1 MSLTRPVLVGIE
13 RHTDYRAA
21 CELAAWE
28 ARRLHRSL
36 RLIHAYRQPSS
47 YPMLGPVEVDV
58 RAPMLAARRM
68 LAEAADA
75 VRDRHPDLRVSTQ
88 LAVGSAAGVLVDE
101 SRHGGLLVIGAS
113 ERESGR
119 RQVLNNVITH
129 ARCTVLVAAP
139 DDGPAAGTG
148 PASGGGSTAVPGG
161 AGPVVVGVDG
171 SPSAAA
177 ALAFGAE
184 EADARGVALVPA
196 YAYYLLPDTNLGP
209 HHPRWASGPQAAEVA
224 RRMLAESAA
233 GWPEKYPGLRVDQV
247 AVCDPSPT
255 DALER
260 LSADAGLLVVGCRGR
275 GGFAGLLLGS
285 VAREISRRARCA
297 VAVVHPHDS

>member
-13 RHTDYRAA
+13 RHTDHRPAL
-21 CELAAWE
+21 ELAAWE
-28 ARRLHRSL
+28 ARRLHRPL

-47 YPMLGPVEVDV
+47 YPMLGPVDIDV
-58 RAPMLAARRM
+58 RAPLLAARRM
-68 LAEAADA
+68 LAEAADQ
-75 VRDRHPDLRVSTQ
+75 VRDRHPDLRVGTQ
-88 LAVGSAAGVLVDE
+88 LAVGSAAGVLVGE
-101 SRHGGLLVIGAS
+101 SRYGDRLVIGAS

-119 RQVLNNVITH
+119 RQVLSHVITH
-129 ARCTVLVAAP
+129 AHCTVLVAAP
-139 DDGPAAGTG
+139 DQAAAGPAVETGTG
-148 PASGGGSTAVPGG
+148 VTPGG

-171 SPSAAA
+171 SPSSAA

-196 YAYYLLPDTNLGP
+196 YVYYLLPDTNLGP
-209 HHPRWASGPQAAEVA
+209 HHPRWAAGPQAADVA

-233 GWPEKYPGLRVDQV
+233 GWTEKYPGLRVDQV
-247 AVCDPSPT
+247 TVCDPSPT